1 MTNHSGPKNIWK
13 KFTIFSNEGIIN
25 KNYIEALS
33 DYYQEKNNSI
43 LLVGGKE
50 ICVCYWRKLNTN

>member
-1 MTNHSGPKNIWK
+1 MTNQNRPKNTWK

-25 KNYIEALS
+25 KNYIEVLF

-43 LLVGGKE
+43 L
-50 ICVCYWRKLNTN
+50 